1 MQAFGRLKIALHVA
15 TQPADQHGRLNGSW
29 RTLLTKWTS
38 RDQVD
43 QLLESFKAANPW
55 LQPAHNGLDVTFV
68 TSEQLYL

>member
-1 MQAFGRLKIALHVA
+1 MEDLGTLRVKLFVA
-15 TQPADQHGRLNGSW
+15 AQLPDQHGRLNGSW